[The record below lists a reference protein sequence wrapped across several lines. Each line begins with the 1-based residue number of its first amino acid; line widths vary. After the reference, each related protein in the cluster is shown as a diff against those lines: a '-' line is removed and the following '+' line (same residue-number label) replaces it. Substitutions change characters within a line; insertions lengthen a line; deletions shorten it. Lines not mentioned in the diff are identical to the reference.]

1 MKTKIVQAI
10 SESGLEKK
18 LDEVIFDIEQQ
29 GQEVV
34 SVKPWSVTY
43 RALILYK

>member
-10 SESGLEKK
+10 SAHGLEKK
-18 LDEVIFDIEQQ
+18 LNEAIFDIEQQ

-34 SVKPWSVTY
+34 SVTPWSVTY
-43 RALILYK
+43 RALIFYK

>member
-10 SESGLEKK
+10 SASGLEKK
-18 LDEVIFDIEQQ
+18 LDEAILNIEQQ
-29 GQEVV
+29 GQEIV
-34 SVKPWSVTY
+34 SVTPWSVTY